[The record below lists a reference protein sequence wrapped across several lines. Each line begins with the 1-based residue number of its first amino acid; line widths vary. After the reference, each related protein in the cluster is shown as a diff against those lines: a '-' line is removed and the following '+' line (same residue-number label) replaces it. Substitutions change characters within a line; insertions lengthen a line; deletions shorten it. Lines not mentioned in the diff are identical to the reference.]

1 MMVKKTKNKKKSVKR
16 KIVKKKTITK
26 KTTKKKIIKKKVRVI
41 NKKKKS
47 KPSKPYIDLSKYA
60 LNLQSA
66 LSDSLIISKKS
77 IVEGEIKSLKTIV
90 IFGEAHGS
98 IKAKNV
104 YVPKYAKVSGNII
117 AENIFIEGH
126 CGSDIEVK
134 NLCQIKSSA
143 VIKGDIKYDDNISID
158 SGARILGRLI
168 PKKKPLALPNYSKE
182 KNPNITPPKVE
193 PAINPIK
200 DFETINIKKNKNDSF
215 DKIIKK
221 IFK

>member
-1 MMVKKTKNKKKSVKR
+1 MVKKTKNKKKSVKR
-16 KIVKKKTITK
+16 KTVKK
-26 KTTKKKIIKKKVRVI
+26 KTTKKKIVKKKVRVI
-41 NKKKKS
+41 KKKRIS
-47 KPSKPYIDLSKYA
+47 KPSKPNIDLSKYS
-60 LNLQSA
+60 LNLKNA

-158 SGARILGRLI
+158 SGARILGKLI

-182 KNPNITPPKVE
+182 KNPNIKPPKVE
-193 PAINPIK
+193 PAINPIN
-200 DFETINIKKNKNDSF
+200 DYETINIKENKDDSF

>member
-1 MMVKKTKNKKKSVKR
+1 MVKKTKNKKKLVKR
-16 KIVKKKTITK
+16 KIAKKKTN
-26 KTTKKKIIKKKVRVI
+26 TKKKIVKKKVRVI
-41 NKKKKS
+41 KKKRIS
-47 KPSKPYIDLSKYA
+47 KPSKPNIDLSKYS
-60 LNLQSA
+60 LNLKNA

-158 SGARILGRLI
+158 SGARILGKLI

-182 KNPNITPPKVE
+182 KNPNISSPKVE
-193 PAINPIK
+193 PAINPIN
-200 DFETINIKKNKNDSF
+200 DFETINIKENKDDSF

>member
-1 MMVKKTKNKKKSVKR
+1 MMVKKTKNKKKLVKR
-16 KIVKKKTITK
+16 KIAKKKTN
-26 KTTKKKIIKKKVRVI
+26 TKKKIVKKKVRVI
-41 NKKKKS
+41 KKKRIS
-47 KPSKPYIDLSKYA
+47 KPSKPNIDLSKYS
-60 LNLQSA
+60 LNLKNA

-158 SGARILGRLI
+158 SGARILGKLI

-182 KNPNITPPKVE
+182 KNPNISSPKVE
-193 PAINPIK
+193 PAINPIN
-200 DFETINIKKNKNDSF
+200 DFETINIKENKDDSF